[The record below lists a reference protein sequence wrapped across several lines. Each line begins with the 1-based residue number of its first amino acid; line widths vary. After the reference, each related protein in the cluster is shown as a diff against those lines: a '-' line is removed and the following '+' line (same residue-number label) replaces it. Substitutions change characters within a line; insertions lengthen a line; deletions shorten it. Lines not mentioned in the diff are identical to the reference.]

1 MVDALKHGE
10 QSRISGGREWR
21 LSSAT
26 SSGFPGLASAQATT
40 PAIAE
45 SNLPDVP
52 RVSDESLIDQICMGD
67 CEALAA
73 LFERYARLIR
83 CVAVRI
89 LRDAAEAED
98 LAQDLFLFIQRKCG
112 IVDSAKSTARSW
124 IVQMAYHRA
133 LDRRRYLKSR
143 EFYAQPYFQANGVQ
157 VVGKPTT
164 ESDYSAE
171 AVFGR
176 NGLDKIVNALSAD
189 QRETLRLHFFE
200 GYTLSV
206 IYHRNYTE
214 VASLYGLQ
222 MGDLRRDMAS
232 IHLPKT
238 HLLESLGEPETEAL
252 SLPVAFKPDFRFEKT
267 NLLARA
273 VEKWEAV
280 PLGLLQHLD
289 LRTSMYGYIGLE
301 DFTLYPLIRPGSL
314 VQIDSAQ
321 RKISPAP
328 WKTDFDRPI
337 YFTEL
342 RDGYVCSWCEIDR
355 GRLMV
360 IPHSH
365 AHREVRTFDYPAEAE
380 IVGRVTGVAM
390 RIVGDRSPEAKKP
403 SRDK

>member
-1 MVDALKHGE
+1 MSVSRRGSADAVCAHT
-10 QSRISGGREWR
+10 
-21 LSSAT
+21 A
-26 SSGFPGLASAQATT
+26 P
-40 PAIAE
+40 
-45 SNLPDVP
+45 LPED
-52 RVSDESLIDQICMGD
+52 VSDESLLSRICIGD
-67 CEALAA
+67 GDALAM
-73 LFERYARLIR
+73 LFVRYARLTR
-83 CVAVRI
+83 SVAARI
-89 LRDAAEAED
+89 LRDTAEAED
-98 LAQDLFLFIQRKCG
+98 LVQDLFLYIRRKCG
-112 IVDSAKSTARSW
+112 IFDSSKSSARSW

-157 VVGKPTT
+157 VVGQPTT

-171 AVFGR
+171 AVLGR
-176 NGLDKIVNALSAD
+176 NGLEKVVNALSDD

-206 IYHRNYTE
+206 IYGRNYTE
-214 VASLYGLQ
+214 VAALYGLQ

-238 HLLESLGEPETEAL
+238 HLLESLGEPETEAV
-252 SLPVAFKPDFRFEKT
+252 SLPVEFKPDFRFERT

-273 VEKWEAV
+273 VERWEAV

-289 LRTSMYGYIGLE
+289 LRTSMYGYIGIE
-301 DFTLYPLIRPGSL
+301 DFTLYPIIRPGSL

-342 RDGYVCSWCEIDR
+342 RDGYVCSWCEIER
-355 GRLMV
+355 GRLIV
-360 IPHSH
+360 IPHAH
-365 AHREVRTFDYPAEAE
+365 AHQEVRTFDYPAEAE
-380 IVGRVTGVAM
+380 IVGRVTAVAM
-390 RIVGDRSPEAKKP
+390 RIVGDRSPEARRPPREK
-403 SRDK
+403 